1 MADIDYDKL
10 GDAIARALRRNS
22 GAFGG
27 SSGGNTGSSSSGFDS
42 SKLKEAGQNIVESAT
57 SFVDAAKESAST
69 WQGLSKYGA
78 NFSNDLIGMNVAAAG
93 SRLSLNDFA
102 NIIAQN
108 GKQMAGLGGSV
119 TRGAEAFGKL
129 SKEFFDSNTGDALQQ
144 MGYSAKD
151 LNEVLALQASTSR
164 YTMGVE
170 GDAGAKSRRSAADL
184 AKEMDAIAKLT
195 GKSKDEQMEAAKKR
209 ATDGQIEAK
218 LRLIG
223 IEQGADAEAAAREG
237 FQKQMAAAEARGMGQ
252 MAKEMFAT
260 GTVTSEEAATQYA
273 LLGEAAQKTGEQ
285 MAHLSKGNIVAAEA
299 ANKEAE
305 AANAKNQRDPT
316 LLRMAAMGD
325 AAGSVGT
332 ILKKSTEDNMALH
345 DSVMGLVKGNTNLL
359 KSQSDYA
366 TALSKIRD
374 DITASQQGKL
384 GPGQERVSGA
394 TRGVVASQIAAQNLG
409 AGVAAATEVKDL
421 KTGQSI
427 AGAGRRAGETVK
439 EGLEKIAG
447 PEGNAAT
454 YIEDAAKKGMNPQP
468 FVPKPGEGKYAA
480 EERKKEE
487 SGGIIGNLV
496 KGISITGNTTVDIVR
511 ATLNLKN
518 SNIAAN
524 YDGGY
529 IKEPI
534 LSTLAE
540 KGPEFV
546 LNEGQMRDTISAA
559 GMSGVKNILG
569 KLPPPD
575 LDTKEDKFKAAYESM
590 KGMAPPR
597 GNPTGGMD
605 GFDLSGITKAI
616 SMSAKAPAIDMAGIA
631 KAISTAPIKA
641 PAIDMAGISKAIS
654 MPAKTEPNIN
664 MTEMSKTIS
673 TSISSMTGGES
684 TTKRVQSD
692 DSKSAEKEMS
702 ELKSKFNEDMAAR
715 KNILIEGMSVEDRKF
730 SKVQAVMKADD
741 EAIKL
746 KEEFSKKQEELQKKI
761 ADGITWET
769 SKKQESLEETKK
781 LVTEQLSVTVQ
792 GQEARLIELEKE
804 EALKLI
810 GVTQGA
816 EAENE
821 ARSRYQ
827 KEIAEG
833 TKKLIT
839 EQLAVTLQGQEARL
853 SEIEKEEALKLIG
866 IEQGAEAE
874 KAAREKYQKDTSL
887 LNMAATGS
895 EEPEAAMGAGK
906 YSAPIA
912 ATPAID
918 LNAVNLPGFGAQMKA
933 NAASV
938 PAAVNKTAADSDT
951 ARENAKFQRKADENK
966 EQAANKSKEE
976 QPTQR
981 GGKTAALEDV
991 VKGLDMLNITMNKL
1005 LSQSDDL
1012 GRKQITALEKNP
1024 KNMYS

>member
-1 MADIDYDKL
+1 MALDRN
-10 GDAIARALRRNS
+10 DALIMEEAFTKALSRS
-22 GAFGG
+22 GRGPIIGGGGGAPTVSG
-27 SSGGNTGSSSSGFDS
+27 SSDKGFDLS
-42 SKLKEAGQNIVESAT
+42 GVKEKLKDGASDFLEAAGKSA
-57 SFVDAAKESAST
+57 DT
-69 WQGLSKYGA
+69 WQALSKHGA

-93 SRLSLNDFA
+93 SRLSMNDFA
-102 NIIAQN
+102 NVIANN

-129 SKEFFDSNTGDALQQ
+129 SKEFFDSNAGDELQQ
-144 MGYSAKD
+144 MGYTAKD

-170 GDAGAKSRRSAADL
+170 GDAGKKSRQAASDL

-195 GKSKDEQMEAAKKR
+195 GKSKEEQMEAAKKR

-223 IEQGADAEAAAREG
+223 IEQGAEAEAAAREG

-285 MAHLSKGNIVAAEA
+285 MGHLAKGNLVAAEA

-345 DSVMGLVKGNTNLL
+345 DSVMGLVKGNSNLL
-359 KSQSDYA
+359 KSQTDYA
-366 TALSKIRD
+366 TALAAIRT
-374 DITASQQGKL
+374 DIVKSQEGINKEGK
-384 GPGQERVSGA
+384 QVSGA
-394 TRGVVASQIAAQNLG
+394 TQAVVSTRIAGQNLR
-409 AGVAAATEVKDL
+409 AGVAGSIVAEDDQRNSVASGIRRGGEIATAAANKAAGPGRNLAVNME
-421 KTGQSI
+421 
-427 AGAGRRAGETVK
+427 AGANQAQNPTTT
-439 EGLEKIAG
+439 AG
-447 PEGNAAT
+447 PPGEGRYAKEAR
-454 YIEDAAKKGMNPQP
+454 EDAAKGGTVGAVTGEITKALSSLTKIGAQTLDVTGAVIGLKG
-468 FVPKPGEGKYAA
+468 YA
-480 EERKKEE
+480 
-487 SGGIIGNLV
+487 
-496 KGISITGNTTVDIVR
+496 T
-511 ATLNLKN
+511 
-518 SNIAAN
+518 
-524 YDGGY
+524 GGY
-529 IKEPI
+529 VNEPT
-534 LSTLAE
+534 LATLAE
-540 KGPEFV
+540 EGPEFV
-546 LNEGQMRDTISAA
+546 LNQGQMKDTITSA
-559 GMSGVKNILG
+559 GMAGVKNILG
-569 KLPPPD
+569 KLPPPE

-597 GNPTGGMD
+597 GDPTGGMD
-605 GFDLSGITKAI
+605 GFDLSGIT
-616 SMSAKAPAIDMAGIA
+616 

-664 MTEMSKTIS
+664 MAEMSKTIS
-673 TSISSMTGGES
+673 TSISSMTSGES

-761 ADGITWET
+761 ADGITYET
-769 SKKQESLEETKK
+769 TKKQEAVEETKK
-781 LVTEQLSVTVQ
+781 LITEELAITQQ
-792 GQEARLIELEKE
+792 GQEARLAELSNEEK
-804 EALKLI
+804 
-810 GVTQGA
+810 
-816 EAENE
+816 
-821 ARSRYQ
+821 
-827 KEIAEG
+827 
-833 TKKLIT
+833 
-839 EQLAVTLQGQEARL
+839 
-853 SEIEKEEALKLIG
+853 LKLIG

-874 KAAREKYQKDTSL
+874 KAAREKYQKDSSL
-887 LNMAATGS
+887 LNMAAIGG
-895 EEPEAAMGAGK
+895 EIPEASMGAGQ
-906 YSAPIA
+906 SSSPAS

-938 PAAVNKTAADSDT
+938 PAAVNKPAEEAK
-951 ARENAKFQRKADENK
+951 AEANAK
-966 EQAANKSKEE
+966 EQAGKTTASAKDKEE
-976 QPTQR
+976 SKPAQR

-1005 LSQSDDL
+1005 LSQSDEL

>member
-1 MADIDYDKL
+1 MDYEKL
-10 GDAIARALRRNS
+10 ADAIARSLKR
-22 GAFGG
+22 GG
-27 SSGGNTGSSSSGFDS
+27 GFNAPTGGNTGGGGGGVDTT
-42 SKLKEAGQNIVESAT
+42 KLKEGLADGGTAFMN
-57 SFVDAAKESAST
+57 AAKSSADT
-69 WQGLSKYGA
+69 FQGLSKQGA

-102 NIIAQN
+102 NVIAQN
-108 GKQMAGLGGSV
+108 GKNMAGLGGSV

-129 SKEFFDSNTGDALQQ
+129 SKSFFDSNAGDELQQ
-144 MGYSAKD
+144 MGYTAKE

-170 GDAGAKSRRSAADL
+170 GAAGVKSREAAAAL

-195 GKSKDEQMEAAKKR
+195 GKSKEEQMEAAKKR

-223 IEQGADAEAAAREG
+223 IEQGAEAEAAAREG

-273 LLGEAAQKTGEQ
+273 LLGEAAQRTGEQ
-285 MAHLSKGNIVAAEA
+285 MGHLAKGNIAAAEA

-345 DSVMGLVKGNTNLL
+345 DSVMGLVKGNSNLL
-359 KSQSDYA
+359 KSQDDYA
-366 TALSKIRD
+366 KALAKIRT
-374 DITASQQGKL
+374 DIIASQEGRLK
-384 GPGQERVSGA
+384 PGGERVSGA
-394 TRGVVASQIAAQNLG
+394 TQGVIATQIAGQNLG
-409 AGVAAATEVKDL
+409 AGVAGAIEAKNAKGE
-421 KTGQSI
+421 SI
-427 AGAGRRAGETVK
+427 GNAGRKAGALVEDTLNTA
-439 EGLEKIAG
+439 AG
-447 PEGNAAT
+447 PGGNAAT
-454 YIEDAAKKGMNPQP
+454 KIENAAKQGQNPQP
-468 FVPKPGEGKYAA
+468 FVPKPGEGKYEA
-480 EERKKEE
+480 EARKEKE
-487 SGGIIGNLV
+487 GGTAVDRAIGTITATTSRVGNMV
-496 KGISITGNTTVDIVR
+496 VDGAVDFKGTITG
-511 ATLNLKN
+511 LK
-518 SNIAAN
+518 AHAQ
-524 YDGGY
+524 GGY
-529 IKEPI
+529 VSEPT

-540 KGPEFV
+540 EGPEFV
-546 LNEGQMRDTISAA
+546 LNQGQMRDTINSA
-559 GMSGVKNILG
+559 GMAGVKNILG
-569 KLPPPD
+569 KLPPP
-575 LDTKEDKFKAAYESM
+575 S
-590 KGMAPPR
+590 R
-597 GNPTGGMD
+597 GDPTGGMD
-605 GFDLSGITKAI
+605 GFDLS
-616 SMSAKAPAIDMAGIA
+616 S
-631 KAISTAPIKA
+631 
-641 PAIDMAGISKAIS
+641 ISKAIS

-664 MTEMSKTIS
+664 MAEMSKTIS
-673 TSISSMTGGES
+673 TSISSMTSGES
-684 TTKRVQSD
+684 TTKRVQTD
-692 DSKSAEKEMS
+692 DSKGAEKEMS

-769 SKKQESLEETKK
+769 SKKQEAVEE
-781 LVTEQLSVTVQ
+781 
-792 GQEARLIELEKE
+792 
-804 EALKLI
+804 
-810 GVTQGA
+810 
-816 EAENE
+816 
-821 ARSRYQ
+821 
-827 KEIAEG
+827 

-839 EQLAVTLQGQEARL
+839 EELAVTLQGQEARL
-853 SEIEKEEALKLIG
+853 SVIEKEEALKLIG

-874 KAAREKYQKDTSL
+874 NAAREKYQKDTSL
-887 LNMAATGS
+887 LNMAAMGG
-895 EEPEAAMGAGK
+895 EEPSAAMAA
-906 YSAPIA
+906 AP
-912 ATPAID
+912 TPAID
-918 LNAVNLPGFGAQMKA
+918 LNAINLPGFGAQMKA

-938 PAAVNKTAADSDT
+938 PAAVNKPTEEAKAQAD
-951 ARENAKFQRKADENK
+951 AK
-966 EQAANKSKEE
+966 EQAGKTTAAVKDKEE
-976 QPTQR
+976 KPAQR

>member
-1 MADIDYDKL
+1 MADIDYSKMQE
-10 GDAIARALRRNS
+10 AFTQALKRHGGGGGGGGNFT
-22 GAFGG
+22 GGGG
-27 SSGGNTGSSSSGFDS
+27 SSTPESVNLKNLKAAAEVTEEGLLKVRDS
-42 SKLKEAGQNIVESAT
+42 ALESVGT
-57 SFVDAAKESAST
+57 FQT
-69 WQGLSKYGA
+69 LSKSGA
-78 NFSNDLIGMNVAAAG
+78 NFSNDIIGMNVAAAQ
-93 SRLSLNDFA
+93 SRMSLNDFA
-102 NIIAQN
+102 NVIANN
-108 GKQMAGLGGSV
+108 GKNMAGLGGSV

-129 SKEFFDSNTGDALQQ
+129 SKGFFDSNAGNELQQ
-144 MGYSAKD
+144 MGYTAKEV
-151 LNEVLALQASTSR
+151 NEVLALQASTSR

-170 GDAGAKSRRSAADL
+170 GKAGDKARESASAL

-209 ATDGQIEAK
+209 STDGQIEAK

-223 IEQGADAEAAAREG
+223 IEQGAAAEAAAREG
-237 FQKQMAAAEARGMGQ
+237 FQKQMASAEARGMGQ

-345 DSVMGLVKGNTNLL
+345 DSVMGLVKGNSTLL
-359 KSQSDYA
+359 KSQDDYA
-366 TALSKIRD
+366 KALERIRT
-374 DITASQQGKL
+374 DIAASQKGTNAEGK
-384 GPGQERVSGA
+384 QVSGA
-394 TRGVVASQIAAQNLG
+394 TQAAVAAQIAAQNIKSGL
-409 AGVAAATEVKDL
+409 AGATEA
-421 KTGQSI
+421 KTKESESI
-427 AGAGRRAGETVK
+427 AGAARRGGEELARTEQRMVGGK
-439 EGLEKIAG
+439 GNLSTKI
-447 PEGNAAT
+447 ENAA
-454 YIEDAAKKGMNPQP
+454 IEGQNPTPAAPLTGNRVQDEANRQKGGST
-468 FVPKPGEGKYAA
+468 VDRVIGEV
-480 EERKKEE
+480 
-487 SGGIIGNLV
+487 V
-496 KGISITGNTTVDIVR
+496 KGISIAGNTTVDIAK
-511 ATLNLKN
+511 ATLNLGKN
-518 SNIAAN
+518 TSVATNA
-524 YDGGY
+524 DGGY
-529 IKEPI
+529 IATPT

-540 KGPEFV
+540 EGPEFV
-546 LNEGQMRDTISAA
+546 LNQGQMRDTINSA
-559 GMSGVKNILG
+559 GMAGVKNILG

-597 GNPTGGMD
+597 GDPTGGMA

-616 SMSAKAPAIDMAGIA
+616 SAAPIKAPAIDMAGIS
-631 KAISTAPIKA
+631 KAISAAPIKA

-664 MTEMSKTIS
+664 MAEMSKTIS
-673 TSISSMTGGES
+673 TSISSMTSGES

-761 ADGITWET
+761 ADGITYET
-769 SKKQESLEETKK
+769 TKKQEAVEE
-781 LVTEQLSVTVQ
+781 
-792 GQEARLIELEKE
+792 
-804 EALKLI
+804 
-810 GVTQGA
+810 
-816 EAENE
+816 
-821 ARSRYQ
+821 
-827 KEIAEG
+827 

-839 EQLAVTLQGQEARL
+839 EELAVTLQGQEARL
-853 SEIEKEEALKLIG
+853 AVIEEEEALKLIG

-874 KAAREKYQKDTSL
+874 AAAREKYQKDSSL
-887 LNMAATGS
+887 LNMAAIGGEVPS
-895 EEPEAAMGAGK
+895 ASMGAGQSS
-906 YSAPIA
+906 SATP

>member
-1 MADIDYDKL
+1 M
-10 GDAIARALRRNS
+10 
-22 GAFGG
+22 
-27 SSGGNTGSSSSGFDS
+27 
-42 SKLKEAGQNIVESAT
+42 
-57 SFVDAAKESAST
+57 
-69 WQGLSKYGA
+69 
-78 NFSNDLIGMNVAAAG
+78 
-93 SRLSLNDFA
+93 
-102 NIIAQN
+102 
-108 GKQMAGLGGSV
+108 
-119 TRGAEAFGKL
+119 
-129 SKEFFDSNTGDALQQ
+129 
-144 MGYSAKD
+144 
-151 LNEVLALQASTSR
+151 
-164 YTMGVE
+164 
-170 GDAGAKSRRSAADL
+170 
-184 AKEMDAIAKLT
+184 
-195 GKSKDEQMEAAKKR
+195 
-209 ATDGQIEAK
+209 
-218 LRLIG
+218 
-223 IEQGADAEAAAREG
+223 
-237 FQKQMAAAEARGMGQ
+237 
-252 MAKEMFAT
+252 
-260 GTVTSEEAATQYA
+260 
-273 LLGEAAQKTGEQ
+273 
-285 MAHLSKGNIVAAEA
+285 
-299 ANKEAE
+299 
-305 AANAKNQRDPT
+305 P
-316 LLRMAAMGD
+316 
-325 AAGSVGT
+325 
-332 ILKKSTEDNMALH
+332 
-345 DSVMGLVKGNTNLL
+345 
-359 KSQSDYA
+359 
-366 TALSKIRD
+366 
-374 DITASQQGKL
+374 
-384 GPGQERVSGA
+384 
-394 TRGVVASQIAAQNLG
+394 
-409 AGVAAATEVKDL
+409 
-421 KTGQSI
+421 
-427 AGAGRRAGETVK
+427 
-439 EGLEKIAG
+439 
-447 PEGNAAT
+447 
-454 YIEDAAKKGMNPQP
+454 
-468 FVPKPGEGKYAA
+468 
-480 EERKKEE
+480 
-487 SGGIIGNLV
+487 
-496 KGISITGNTTVDIVR
+496 
-511 ATLNLKN
+511 
-518 SNIAAN
+518 
-524 YDGGY
+524 
-529 IKEPI
+529 
-534 LSTLAE
+534 
-540 KGPEFV
+540 
-546 LNEGQMRDTISAA
+546 
-559 GMSGVKNILG
+559 
-569 KLPPPD
+569 
-575 LDTKEDKFKAAYESM
+575 
-590 KGMAPPR
+590 
-597 GNPTGGMD
+597 
-605 GFDLSGITKAI
+605 
-616 SMSAKAPAIDMAGIA
+616 AKAPAIDMAGIA

-641 PAIDMAGISKAIS
+641 PAIDMAGIAKAIS

-792 GQEARLIELEKE
+792 GQEARLSELEKE

-821 ARSRYQ
+821 ARSIYQ

-887 LNMAATGS
+887 LNMAAIGAD
-895 EEPEAAMGAGK
+895 EPEASMGAGK

-918 LNAVNLPGFGAQMKA
+918 LNAINLPGFGAQMKA

-938 PAAVNKTAADSDT
+938 PAAVNKPAEEAKAQAD
-951 ARENAKFQRKADENK
+951 AK
-966 EQAANKSKEE
+966 EQAAKAPTAKSQADDK
-976 QPTQR
+976 PAQR

>member
-1 MADIDYDKL
+1 MALDRN
-10 GDAIARALRRNS
+10 DALIMEEAFTKALSRS
-22 GAFGG
+22 GRGPIIGGGGGGYGGGGG
-27 SSGGNTGSSSSGFDS
+27 SSSDKGFDLS
-42 SKLKEAGQNIVESAT
+42 GVKEKLKDGASDFLEAAGKSA
-57 SFVDAAKESAST
+57 DT
-69 WQGLSKYGA
+69 WQALTKHGA
-78 NFSNDLIGMNVAAAG
+78 NFSNDLIGMNVSAAQ

-102 NIIAQN
+102 NVIASN
-108 GKQMAGLGGSV
+108 GKNMAGLGGSV

-129 SKEFFDSNTGDALQQ
+129 SKSFFDSNAADELQQ
-144 MGYSAKD
+144 MGYTAKD

-164 YTMGVE
+164 YTMSADDE
-170 GDAGAKSRRSAADL
+170 GRKRSNKAASDL

-195 GKSKDEQMEAAKKR
+195 GKSKEEQMESAKKR

-223 IEQGADAEAAAREG
+223 IEQGAEAEKAAREG

-285 MAHLSKGNIVAAEA
+285 MGHLAKGNLVAAEA

-345 DSVMGLVKGNTNLL
+345 DSVMGLVKGNSNLL
-359 KSQSDYA
+359 KSQDDYA
-366 TALSKIRD
+366 KALAAIRT
-374 DITASQQGKL
+374 DIVKSQEGINKEGK
-384 GPGQERVSGA
+384 QVSGA
-394 TRGVVASQIAAQNLG
+394 TQAVVGTRIAGQNFG
-409 AGVAAATEVKDL
+409 AGVAGAIVAEDAQGNSVAGGIRRGGEIATAAANKAAGPGRNLAVNME
-421 KTGQSI
+421 
-427 AGAGRRAGETVK
+427 AGANQAQNPTTT
-439 EGLEKIAG
+439 AG
-447 PEGNAAT
+447 PPGEGRYAKEAR
-454 YIEDAAKKGMNPQP
+454 EDAAKGGTVGAVTGEITKALSSVVTIGTKTLDVTGAVIGLKG
-468 FVPKPGEGKYAA
+468 YATGGYVSEPTLATIA
-480 EERKKEE
+480 EE
-487 SGGIIGNLV
+487 
-496 KGISITGNTTVDIVR
+496 
-511 ATLNLKN
+511 
-518 SNIAAN
+518 
-524 YDGGY
+524 
-529 IKEPI
+529 
-534 LSTLAE
+534 
-540 KGPEFV
+540 GPEFV
-546 LNEGQMRDTISAA
+546 LNQGQMKDTITSA
-559 GMSGVKNILG
+559 GMAGVKNILG
-569 KLPPPD
+569 KLPPPE
-575 LDTKEDKFKAAYESM
+575 LDTKEDKFKTIYESM

-597 GNPTGGMD
+597 GDPTGGMN
-605 GFDLSGITKAI
+605 GFDLS
-616 SMSAKAPAIDMAGIA
+616 S
-631 KAISTAPIKA
+631 
-641 PAIDMAGISKAIS
+641 ISKAIS

-664 MTEMSKTIS
+664 MAEMSKTIS
-673 TSISSMTGGES
+673 TSISSMTSGES
-684 TTKRVQSD
+684 TTKRVQTD

-761 ADGITWET
+761 ADGITYET
-769 SKKQESLEETKK
+769 TKKQEAVEE
-781 LVTEQLSVTVQ
+781 
-792 GQEARLIELEKE
+792 
-804 EALKLI
+804 
-810 GVTQGA
+810 
-816 EAENE
+816 
-821 ARSRYQ
+821 
-827 KEIAEG
+827 

-839 EQLAVTLQGQEARL
+839 EELAVTLQGQEARL
-853 SEIEKEEALKLIG
+853 AVIEEEEALKLIG

-874 KAAREKYQKDTSL
+874 AAAREKYQKDSSL
-887 LNMAATGS
+887 LNMAAIGGEVPKAS
-895 EEPEAAMGAGK
+895 MGAGQSL
-906 YSAPIA
+906 SATP

-938 PAAVNKTAADSDT
+938 PAAVNKPAA
-951 ARENAKFQRKADENK
+951 EAKAQADAK
-966 EQAANKSKEE
+966 EQAGQTTAAAKDKEE
-976 QPTQR
+976 SKPAQR

-1005 LSQSDDL
+1005 LSQSDEL

>member
-1 MADIDYDKL
+1 MALDRNDQL
-10 GDAIARALRRNS
+10 MMQQAFENALR
-22 GAFGG
+22 
-27 SSGGNTGSSSSGFDS
+27 SSGRGPVTTGGGGAPPSGGGNQGFDT
-42 SKLKEAGQNIVESAT
+42 SKVKEGLKDGAD
-57 SFVDAAKESAST
+57 SFLHAAKSSADT
-69 WQGLSKYGA
+69 FQGISKHGA

-102 NIIAQN
+102 NVIANN

-129 SKEFFDSNTGDALQQ
+129 SKSFFDSNAGDELQQ
-144 MGYSAKD
+144 MGYTAKE
-151 LNEVLALQASTSR
+151 LNEVLALQASTQR

-170 GDAGAKSRRSAADL
+170 GAAGVKSREAAASL

-195 GKSKDEQMEAAKKR
+195 GKSKEEQMEAAKKR
-209 ATDGQIEAK
+209 STDGQIEAK

-223 IEQGADAEAAAREG
+223 IEQGAEAEAAAREG
-237 FQKQMAAAEARGMGQ
+237 FQKQFAQAEARGMGQ

-285 MAHLSKGNIVAAEA
+285 MGHLAKGNIVAAEA

-305 AANAKNQRDPT
+305 AANARNQRDPT

-345 DSVMGLVKGNTNLL
+345 DSVMSVVKGNTNLL
-359 KSQSDYA
+359 KSQTDYA
-366 TALSKIRD
+366 TALSKIKT
-374 DITASQQGKL
+374 DITASQEGRLK
-384 GPGQERVSGA
+384 PGGERVSGA
-394 TRGVVASQIAAQNLG
+394 TQGVIAAQIGVQNVG
-409 AGVAAATEVKDL
+409 AGVAAALETKDA
-421 KTGQSI
+421 KGQSA
-427 AGAGRRAGETVK
+427 AGGARRIGETA
-439 EGLEKIAG
+439 EQAANNLAG
-447 PEGNAAT
+447 PGRNAAVNM
-454 YIEDAAKKGMNPQP
+454 EDAAKKGQNPQT
-468 FVPKPGEGKYAA
+468 FVPKPGEGKYEADA
-480 EERKKEE
+480 RKEKE
-487 SGGIIGNLV
+487 SGGAVGEITNALSKLANIGAETLN
-496 KGISITGNTTVDIVR
+496 ITGAVIG
-511 ATLNLKN
+511 LK
-518 SNIAAN
+518 AHAQ
-524 YDGGY
+524 GGY
-529 IKEPI
+529 VSEPT

-540 KGPEFV
+540 EGPEFV
-546 LNEGQMRDTISAA
+546 LNQGQMKDTITAA
-559 GMSGVKNILG
+559 GMAGVKNILG

-616 SMSAKAPAIDMAGIA
+616 SM
-631 KAISTAPIKA
+631 
-641 PAIDMAGISKAIS
+641 
-654 MPAKTEPNIN
+654 PAKTEPNIN
-664 MTEMSKTIS
+664 MAEMSKTIS
-673 TSISSMTGGES
+673 TSISSMTSGES
-684 TTKRVQSD
+684 TTKRVQTD

-938 PAAVNKTAADSDT
+938 PAAVNKPAEEAKAQAD
-951 ARENAKFQRKADENK
+951 AK
-966 EQAANKSKEE
+966 EQAGKTTAAAKDKEE
-976 QPTQR
+976 SKPAQR

-1005 LSQSDDL
+1005 LSQSDEL

>member
-1 MADIDYDKL
+1 MADTINYDKL
-10 GDAIARALRRNS
+10 SEAIARAMKGGGGFRAGGDNT
-22 GAFGG
+22 GGG
-27 SSGGNTGSSSSGFDS
+27 SGSVNLEKFGDSVKENLKTGVDG
-42 SKLKEAGQNIVESAT
+42 
-57 SFVDAAKESAST
+57 FVDAAKTSVST
-69 WQGLSKYGA
+69 FQGLSKSGA
-78 NFSNDLIGMNVAAAG
+78 NFSNDIIGMNVAAAQ
-93 SRLSLNDFA
+93 SRMSLNDFA
-102 NIIAQN
+102 NVIATN
-108 GKQMAGLGGSV
+108 GKNMAGLGGSV

-129 SKEFFDSNTGDALQQ
+129 SKGFFDSNAGNELQQ
-144 MGYSAKD
+144 MGYTAKEV
-151 LNEVLALQASTSR
+151 NEVLALQASTSR

-170 GDAGAKSRRSAADL
+170 GTAGAKARESAAML

-195 GKSKDEQMEAAKKR
+195 GKSKEEQMEAAKKR

-223 IEQGADAEAAAREG
+223 IEQGAEAEAAAREG

-285 MAHLSKGNIVAAEA
+285 MAHLAKGNIVAAEA

-345 DSVMGLVKGNTNLL
+345 DSVMGLVKGNSTLL
-359 KSQSDYA
+359 KSQDDYA
-366 TALSKIRD
+366 KALERIRT
-374 DITASQQGKL
+374 DIAASQKGVNKEGK
-384 GPGQERVSGA
+384 QVSGA
-394 TRGVVASQIAAQNLG
+394 TQGVVAAQIAGQNLG
-409 AGVAAATEVKDL
+409 AGVASAVETENK
-421 KTGQSI
+421 KGEST
-427 AGAGRRAGETVK
+427 AGAARRLG
-439 EGLEKIAG
+439 EGLATVERQLAG
-447 PEGNAAT
+447 PGGNLSTKIENAA
-454 YIEDAAKKGMNPQP
+454 KLGQNPQP
-468 FVPKPGEGKYAA
+468 EPAP
-480 EERKKEE
+480 
-487 SGGIIGNLV
+487 
-496 KGISITGNTTVDIVR
+496 TGNKIQDEANRQRGGSTADRTIGSIVAATSDVTNMTVTGTLKILGKTNIV
-511 ATLNLKN
+511 
-518 SNIAAN
+518 AN
-524 YDGGY
+524 ADGGY
-529 IKEPI
+529 IKDPT

-546 LNEGQMRDTISAA
+546 LNEGQMRSTIDNA

-616 SMSAKAPAIDMAGIA
+616 SMSA
-631 KAISTAPIKA
+631 KA